1 MFLGLSQLEP
11 PLRSPRDRHGRF
23 VNYAKTVRTSPLEW
37 RSLSTEDEVS
47 RSVAAAADSGRRIR
61 VVGAGHSWS
70 AIAAPEDL
78 AITLD
83 GLTGIVARGDG
94 WVRVRAGTRL
104 RDLYRSLAAA
114 GEALPIVA
122 SIAQQTVAGAIGTG
136 THGSSLHHGNLS
148 SLVLGARVVAGDGS
162 VVDIGE
168 GDERLDAIRVHLGA
182 LGVVTEITLRTTPAF
197 SLAETIEKIPFR
209 QVAARAEEIG
219 RSAEYAKVW
228 WMPRAPHALAFR
240 YERTDE
246 RTTRWP
252 SPETQ
257 RLMEN
262 WLPRAILTPIYAWQR
277 RRPGSVPALNRV
289 ATRWLVKGRRVG
301 PSTLMLTTP
310 EPIRHYETEAAL
322 PLAAGG
328 EAFER
333 TVKLIEGSSVQ
344 ANFILEFRYTQ
355 GDNGWLST
363 AHGGDVVHLGACTAV
378 DAHKR
383 DYFEP
388 FWQEMR
394 PLGARPHWAKEM
406 DHDAA
411 ELRSLYPMADRFVA
425 LRDEMDPKRVFT
437 NPFLERVLGP

>member
-1 MFLGLSQLEP
+1 M
-11 PLRSPRDRHGRF
+11 
-23 VNYAKTVRTSPLEW
+23 NYAKTIRTSPLSWE
-37 RSLSTEDEVS
+37 SLSTEEEVS
-47 RSVAAAADSGRRIR
+47 KAVAAASAGGRRLR

-70 AIAAPEDL
+70 GISAPDDV
-78 AITLD
+78 AVTID

-104 RDLYRSLAAA
+104 RSLYRQLATE
-114 GEALPIVA
+114 GQALPIVA

-148 SLVLGARVVAGDGS
+148 SLVIGARLVAGDGS
-162 VVDIGE
+162 IVDIGE
-168 GDERLDAIRVHLGA
+168 GDERLDAVRVHLGA
-182 LGVVTEITLRTTPAF
+182 LGVVTEVTLRTTPAF
-197 SLAETIEKIPFR
+197 HLAETIEKIPFR
-209 QVAARAEEIG
+209 EVAARAEEIG

-228 WMPRAPHALAFR
+228 WMPRAPYALAFT

-246 RTTRWP
+246 PMTRWP

-262 WLPRAILTPIYAWQR
+262 WLPRAILNPIYEWQR
-277 RRPGSVPALNRV
+277 HRTGSVPAFNRV

-310 EPIRHYETEAAL
+310 EPIRHYETEAAV
-322 PLAAGG
+322 PLEAGG
-328 EAFER
+328 EAFDR
-333 TVKLIEGSSVQ
+333 TVKLIEGSAVQ

-355 GDNGWLST
+355 SDSGWMST
-363 AHGGDVVHLGACTAV
+363 AYDRDVIHLGACTAI

-383 DYFEP
+383 AYFEP
-388 FWQEMR
+388 FWKAMR

-406 DHDAA
+406 DHEVD
-411 ELRSLYPMADRFVA
+411 EIRSLYPMADRFLA
-425 LRDEMDPKRVFT
+425 LRDQMDPGRVFT
-437 NPFLERVLGP
+437 NPFLDRVLGP